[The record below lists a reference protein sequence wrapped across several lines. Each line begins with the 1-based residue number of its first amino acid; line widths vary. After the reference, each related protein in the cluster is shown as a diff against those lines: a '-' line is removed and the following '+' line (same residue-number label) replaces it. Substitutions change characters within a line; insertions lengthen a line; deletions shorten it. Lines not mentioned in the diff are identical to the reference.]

1 MYLRRLNLDIP
12 ADRDI
17 ADGLFLTTPNYE
29 FDTFGR
35 LPSASTEP
43 LSERFPDECKPEDRL
58 TIAAFEHD
66 EPIGLAQ
73 IALHLPT
80 SDSAALLLLLVPKHL
95 QQRHFGCEIV
105 DRLSR
110 QARRWPGISRW
121 YISVVES
128 NTVALAFWRH
138 CGFRTT
144 TQGLNCAGFGDR
156 LTLMARAVKAKPAC
170 QHNGRTEDLNALK
183 GQHMFARLG

>member
-1 MYLRRLNLDIP
+1 
-12 ADRDI
+12 
-17 ADGLFLTTPNYE
+17 
-29 FDTFGR
+29 
-35 LPSASTEP
+35 
-43 LSERFPDECKPEDRL
+43 LSGRFPQECSQENRL

-66 EPIGLAQ
+66 EPVGLVQ

-80 SDSAALLLLLVPKHL
+80 SDSAALLLLVPKHL

-128 NTVALAFWRH
+128 NTAALAFWRH

-156 LTLMARAVKAKPAC
+156 ITLMDRTVKAKPAC
-170 QHNGRTEDLNALK
+170 QHNGRTEDLNALN
-183 GQHMFARLG
+183 GRHMFARLG